1 MRKPETEYD
10 EMMRRSKKII
20 SQLLSAIITL
30 NLGTEYY
37 NRGKE
42 SNNVLVM
49 PYYMSFF
56 TDKGGLNQKLNEE
69 EIYIWE
75 GKTLNIVASS
85 ITSTYYTNKT

>member
-1 MRKPETEYD
+1 MGKSEIEYD
-10 EMMRRSKKII
+10 DILRCYKKII
-20 SQLLSAIITL
+20 SQLLSDSITL

-42 SNNVLVM
+42 SDNVLVM
-49 PYYMSFF
+49 PYYMSLF
-56 TDKGGLNQKLNEE
+56 TDKGGLNQQLNEE
-69 EIYIWE
+69 EIYSWE